1 MKMEQWGKDSRSMRE
16 AEWTGQ
22 GERLD
27 NSCETEAFSRMTPR
41 IQLMARQVAEIRMVE
56 QSKFE
61 DQKVTLRHAKV
72 DILFNIQV
80 GMSSRI
86 LENRKLELRREVW
99 VRGIDQE
106 FVSVER
112 TVAVREPAVPKSQD
126 GNKTQG

>member
-1 MKMEQWGKDSRSMRE
+1 MEQWGKDSRSIRE

-27 NSCETEAFSRMTPR
+27 SNCETEAFSRVTPR

-61 DQKVTLRHAKV
+61 NEDQKVTLRHAKF

-86 LENRKLELRREVW
+86 LLENRKLELRREVW
-99 VRGIDQE
+99 VGDIDQE
-106 FVSVER
+106 FVSVEM
-112 TVAVREPAVPKSQD
+112 TVAGRK
-126 GNKTQG
+126 G

>member
-1 MKMEQWGKDSRSMRE
+1 MRE

-27 NSCETEAFSRMTPR
+27 NNCETEAFSRMTPR